1 MMAPGQSSGRV
12 RKLRRLGQRLD
23 TLVRTFGRGIL
34 GLLDEK
40 LSPEMIMKVSEADFD
55 AFAEAVDHFEG
66 DRIRYISER
75 SILIVNMLFDD
86 CDDGATTTFRME
98 SFHDDSVIIQ
108 ESRCSPGLAAMLLPY
123 AENDP
128 DASML

>member
-1 MMAPGQSSGRV
+1 MAPGQSSGRV
-12 RKLRRLGQRLD
+12 GKLRRLGQRLD
-23 TLVRTFGRGIL
+23 ILVRTFGRGIL
-34 GLLDEK
+34 GLLDEN
-40 LSPEMIMKVSEADFD
+40 LSPEMIMKVSDAAFD
-55 AFAEAVDHFEG
+55 AFVEAVDHFEG

-123 AENDP
+123 AGNDP